1 MTMNTY
7 YLKKFRKEA
16 REFVNIYVNEDDMNM
31 YDVRAGVVDEVK
43 YLNINGAKKV
53 LTEQR
58 RYYILKWCK
67 NRKIKKLN
75 KQLAKL

>member
-16 REFVNIYVNEDDMNM
+16 REFVKIYVNKDDINM
-31 YDVRAGVVDEVK
+31 YDVRAGVEFEIRNLSLDKAKEV
-43 YLNINGAKKV
+43 LAK
-53 LTEQR
+53 QR
-58 RYYILKWCK
+58 RYYILSWCK